1 MHFAALEINLRH
13 FETPLENKH
22 RGVKH
27 VSIDFAGVHTATRE
41 IIGVGIGSVGF
52 FNFMTVDMMGP
63 AGVGA
68 TAYARSFS
76 SWFFLVSTWQ
86 TKKPHQPFIADCL
99 RSTLLFSWSTHGYR
113 HLGTRYISMWQKQKG
128 THEFH
133 AVWLPDNIDQ
143 LLGTAWMLAWKYAHF
158 TIRWI
163 GSKGI

>member
-1 MHFAALEINLRH
+1 M
-13 FETPLENKH
+13 
-22 RGVKH
+22 KH

-52 FNFMTVDMMGP
+52 FNFMTDDSGHDGTGGSRCNSICKKLLLLVFSCVDV
-63 AGVGA
+63 ANEK
-68 TAYARSFS
+68 TS
-76 SWFFLVSTWQ
+76 STIYRRLSTFNALVFMVYTWIQ
-86 TKKPHQPFIADCL
+86 AP
-99 RSTLLFSWSTHGYR
+99 
-113 HLGTRYISMWQKQKG
+113 RYKI
-128 THEFH
+128 HFNVAERREPIH

>member
-113 HLGTRYISMWQKQKG
+113 HLGTRYISMWQKEG
-128 THEFH
+128 N
-133 AVWLPDNIDQ
+133 P
-143 LLGTAWMLAWKYAHF
+143 
-158 TIRWI
+158 
-163 GSKGI
+163 